1 MVHSLKIISK
11 LLRKIWW
18 LVFFYHIAASH
29 KWFSISILCVGGF
42 FFKINVVILLQY
54 VYILF
59 QSANRAVFKLICKIL
74 KTILLL
80 KKYNCLNFFFFF
92 FTFLNN
98 YFARTNK
105 VIVFK
110 KKKNQNKC
118 KSKNLV
124 IYSNMI

>member
-1 MVHSLKIISK
+1 MAS
-11 LLRKIWW
+11 
-18 LVFFYHIAASH
+18 FFYHIAASH

-42 FFKINVVILLQY
+42 FLRLNVVILLQY

-74 KTILLL
+74 KTIILLL
-80 KKYNCLNFFFFF
+80 KKYNCLNHFF

-110 KKKNQNKC
+110 KKKKTKTNANQR
-118 KSKNLV
+118 
-124 IYSNMI
+124 I